1 MAMLDPQTAAL
12 LRAVLDEVCEAL
24 SQPNAT
30 RGMEVASKLLQG
42 TLEQRAAIDCMSEA
56 EQKTLRAPPTLWP

>member
-1 MAMLDPQTAAL
+1 MLDSQTAAL

-30 RGMEVASKLLQG
+30 RGMHVASKLLQV
-42 TLEQRAAIDCMSEA
+42 TLDERALSDRMSEA
-56 EQKTLRAPPTLWP
+56 EQTTSRAPPTLWR

>member
-30 RGMEVASKLLQG
+30 RGMHIASKLLQEA
-42 TLEQRAAIDCMSEA
+42 LEERTAIDRMSE
-56 EQKTLRAPPTLWP
+56 EQTTLRAPPTLWR

>member
-12 LRAVLDEVCEAL
+12 LRAVLDEVCEAV

-30 RGMEVASKLLQG
+30 RGTHVASELL
-42 TLEQRAAIDCMSEA
+42 RAALDESALIDHASEA
-56 EQKTLRAPPTLWP
+56 DQAASRPPPTMWR